1 MLFRLVF
8 LHCFP
13 PKKAAF
19 LLPLKGGFTCVQK
32 MLLQQVGE
40 PFPVIFER
48 LVKVGKVMSPRPVV
62 TAVSRFGQIA
72 DGNVGAGIVFP
83 HEQGEVAF
91 VCFVKEYDG

>member
-1 MLFRLVF
+1 
-8 LHCFP
+8 
-13 PKKAAF
+13 
-19 LLPLKGGFTCVQK
+19 

-48 LVKVGKVMSPRPVV
+48 LVKVGKVMSPRPVI

-72 DGNVGAGIVFP
+72 DSDVGAGIVLP

-91 VCFVKEYDG
+91 IRSVKEYDGEPHGIVFEPESST

>member
-1 MLFRLVF
+1 
-8 LHCFP
+8 
-13 PKKAAF
+13 
-19 LLPLKGGFTCVQK
+19 

-48 LVKVGKVMSPRPVV
+48 LVKVGKVMPPRPVV

-83 HEQGEVAF
+83 HKQGEVALGRS
-91 VCFVKEYDG
+91 VKVYSV